1 MTFVTVPE
9 NDIVSVTRTVIWVS
23 ASHRKCIECFSFD
36 LGSGTLTLKSKE
48 TVTLNR
54 VHRVR
59 AQRFGK
65 EGLLKLDDETEVAGL
80 SRGTLKSLNL
90 MLPVYLGYVPHMNK
104 E

>member
-1 MTFVTVPE
+1 MIIYLLHQTLWF
-9 NDIVSVTRTVIWVS
+9 D
-23 ASHRKCIECFSFD
+23 ASHRQCMKSFSFD

-48 TVTLNR
+48 AVTLNR

-65 EGLLKLDDETEVAGL
+65 EGLLKLDDELEVAGL